1 MKRQT
6 RIITLLVID
15 SLFFLVEIIIGK
27 SPLPNV
33 LTFRLHGA
41 LTGPRS

>member
-15 SLFFLVEIIIGK
+15 SIFFLIEITVGTAA
-27 SPLPNV
+27 PWMFANARV
-33 LTFRLHGA
+33 HGA
-41 LTGPRS
+41 LAGPGR

>member
-15 SLFFLVEIIIGK
+15 SIFFVVEITVGTF
-27 SPLPNV
+27 V
-33 LTFRLHGA
+33 L
-41 LTGPRS
+41 

>member
-15 SLFFLVEIIIGK
+15 SIFFLIEITVGTYG
-27 SPLPNV
+27 LWMFANARV
-33 LTFRLHGA
+33 HGA
-41 LTGPRS
+41 LAGPGR

>member
-15 SLFFLVEIIIGK
+15 SLFFFVEITIGISETHYK
-27 SPLPNV
+27 
-33 LTFRLHGA
+33 A
-41 LTGPRS
+41 DI